1 MTETDMSST
10 IKTEII
16 VEMKSGKTDKENNV
30 GEGRI
35 LRPRRVNYIINEKK
49 SVKKT
54 VKSCRE
60 VPLQIKLEKR
70 NNLRIIF

>member
-10 IKTEII
+10 TKTEII

-35 LRPRRVNYIINEKK
+35 LRPKRVNYIINEKK
-49 SVKKT
+49 ISKKD
-54 VKSCRE
+54 S
-60 VPLQIKLEKR
+60 QIMQRGTITDKVGEEE
-70 NNLRIIF
+70 

>member
-10 IKTEII
+10 TKAEII

-35 LRPRRVNYIINEKK
+35 LRPKRVNYIINEKK
-49 SVKKT
+49 ISKKD
-54 VKSCRE
+54 S
-60 VPLQIKLEKR
+60 QIMQRGTITDKVGEEE
-70 NNLRIIF
+70 